1 MIDSQ
6 EVDSSERELF
16 QLSKMAK
23 LNLKT
28 FHNMVQGTW
37 QKEVSLAF
45 KANYPI
51 LTNIPQVF
59 AENINNEPIKDLAT
73 VKIEDPSL
81 DKEVEKSRVMLT
93 DWLVKLV
100 TPLWVKMSEHAEI
113 AGDNLDNEV
122 EDNQAKVVRTA
133 WAERCAR
140 REITSTEDNKAKAI
154 LMKQEKVEGGS
165 RLETVSEMCCRL
177 LVNDKKKEEVTMVKP
192 DISACHVL
200 GRNGVDSTYIYIYMQ
215 REVWTDETNLSFI
228 WILFTW
234 SDNFNK

>member
-1 MIDSQ
+1 MEIVNNEHFHFYFSMPQFVLDSQ
-6 EVDSSERELF
+6 EVDSSESLLF

-45 KANYPI
+45 NANYPI

-59 AENINNEPIKDLAT
+59 VENINNEPVKDLAT
-73 VKIEDPSL
+73 VKMEDPSL
-81 DKEVEKSRVMLT
+81 DKEVERNRVMLT

-122 EDNQAKVVRTA
+122 EDNQAKVVRA
-133 WAERCAR
+133 ACAERCTR
-140 REITSTEDNKAKAI
+140 REITISEDNKAKAI

-200 GRNGVDSTYIYIYMQ
+200 GRNDVDSTYIYIYMQ
-215 REVWTDETNLSFI
+215 REV
-228 WILFTW
+228 
-234 SDNFNK
+234 

>member
-1 MIDSQ
+1 MPQFVLDSQ
-6 EVDSSERELF
+6 EVDSSESLLF

-45 KANYPI
+45 NANYPI
-51 LTNIPQVF
+51 LTNTPQVF
-59 AENINNEPIKDLAT
+59 VENINKEPVKDLAT

-81 DKEVEKSRVMLT
+81 DKEVEKNRVMLT

-100 TPLWVKMSEHAEI
+100 TPLWVKMSEQAEI

-133 WAERCAR
+133 CAERCAR
-140 REITSTEDNKAKAI
+140 REITSSEDNKAKAI

-192 DISACHVL
+192 DISACHAL
-200 GRNGVDSTYIYIYMQ
+200 GRNDVDSTYIYIYMQ
-215 REVWTDETNLSFI
+215 REV
-228 WILFTW
+228 
-234 SDNFNK
+234 

>member
-1 MIDSQ
+1 MI
-6 EVDSSERELF
+6 
-16 QLSKMAK
+16 
-23 LNLKT
+23 
-28 FHNMVQGTW
+28 
-37 QKEVSLAF
+37 
-45 KANYPI
+45 
-51 LTNIPQVF
+51 NIPQVF

-73 VKIEDPSL
+73 VKIEDRSL
-81 DKEVEKSRVMLT
+81 DKEVEKSGVMLT

-113 AGDNLDNEV
+113 AGDNLENKV

-133 WAERCAR
+133 CAERCAR
-140 REITSTEDNKAKAI
+140 REITSSEDNKAKAI

-177 LVNDKKKEEVTMVKP
+177 LVNDKKKKEEVVKEGVAMDKP

-215 REVWTDETNLSFI
+215 REV
-228 WILFTW
+228 
-234 SDNFNK
+234 

>member
-1 MIDSQ
+1 MGKVDNEHFHFYCSIPQFVIDSQ
-6 EVDSSERELF
+6 EVDSSESLLF

-45 KANYPI
+45 NANYPI

-59 AENINNEPIKDLAT
+59 VENINNEPVKDLAT

-81 DKEVEKSRVMLT
+81 DKEVEKNRVMLT

-133 WAERCAR
+133 CAERCAR

-154 LMKQEKVEGGS
+154 LMRQEKVEGGS

-200 GRNGVDSTYIYIYMQ
+200 GRNDVDSTYIYIYMQ
-215 REVWTDETNLSFI
+215 REV
-228 WILFTW
+228 
-234 SDNFNK
+234 

>member
-1 MIDSQ
+1 MPQFVLDSQ

-23 LNLKT
+23 VNLKT

-45 KANYPI
+45 NANDPI

-59 AENINNEPIKDLAT
+59 VENINKEPVKDLAT

-81 DKEVEKSRVMLT
+81 DKEVEKNRVMLT

-133 WAERCAR
+133 CAERCAR

-192 DISACHVL
+192 DISACHAL
-200 GRNGVDSTYIYIYMQ
+200 GRNDVDSTYIYIYMQ
-215 REVWTDETNLSFI
+215 REV
-228 WILFTW
+228 
-234 SDNFNK
+234 

>member
-1 MIDSQ
+1 MPQFVLDSQ

-23 LNLKT
+23 VNLKT

-45 KANYPI
+45 NANDPI

-59 AENINNEPIKDLAT
+59 VENINKEPVKDLAT

-81 DKEVEKSRVMLT
+81 DKEVERNRVMLT

-133 WAERCAR
+133 CAERCAR

-192 DISACHVL
+192 DISACHAL
-200 GRNGVDSTYIYIYMQ
+200 GRNDVDSTYIYIYMQ
-215 REVWTDETNLSFI
+215 REV
-228 WILFTW
+228 
-234 SDNFNK
+234 

>member
-1 MIDSQ
+1 MPQFVIDSQ

-16 QLSKMAK
+16 QLSRMAK

-28 FHNMVQGTW
+28 FHNVVQGTW

-45 KANYPI
+45 KANDPI

-73 VKIEDPSL
+73 VKIEDRSL
-81 DKEVEKSRVMLT
+81 DKEVEKSGVMLT

-113 AGDNLDNEV
+113 AGDNLENKV
-122 EDNQAKVVRTA
+122 EDNQAKVVRA
-133 WAERCAR
+133 ACAERCAR

-215 REVWTDETNLSFI
+215 REV
-228 WILFTW
+228 
-234 SDNFNK
+234 

>member
-1 MIDSQ
+1 MPQFVLDSQ
-6 EVDSSERELF
+6 EVDSSESLLF

-28 FHNMVQGTW
+28 FHNVVQGTW
-37 QKEVSLAF
+37 QKEVSLAL
-45 KANYPI
+45 KANDPI

-73 VKIEDPSL
+73 AKIEDPSL

-113 AGDNLDNEV
+113 AGDNLGNKV

-133 WAERCAR
+133 CAERCAR
-140 REITSTEDNKAKAI
+140 REIASTEDNKAKAI
-154 LMKQEKVEGGS
+154 LMKQEKVEDGT
-165 RLETVSEMCCRL
+165 RMETVSEMCCRL
-177 LVNDKKKEEVTMVKP
+177 LVNDKKKEEVVKKEEEVVKKP
-192 DISACHVL
+192 DLSACHVL

-215 REVWTDETNLSFI
+215 REV
-228 WILFTW
+228 
-234 SDNFNK
+234 

>member
-1 MIDSQ
+1 MPQFVLDSQ

-23 LNLKT
+23 VNLKT

-37 QKEVSLAF
+37 QKEVSLTF

-59 AENINNEPIKDLAT
+59 VENLNNEPIKDLAT

-81 DKEVEKSRVMLT
+81 DKEVERNRVMLT

-113 AGDNLDNEV
+113 AGDNLENKV
-122 EDNQAKVVRTA
+122 EDNQAKVVRA
-133 WAERCAR
+133 ACAERCAR

-154 LMKQEKVEGGS
+154 LMKQEKVEGGT

-177 LVNDKKKEEVTMVKP
+177 LVNDKKKEEEVVKEGEAMDKP

-215 REVWTDETNLSFI
+215 REV
-228 WILFTW
+228 
-234 SDNFNK
+234 

>member
-1 MIDSQ
+1 MPQFDSDSQ

-28 FHNMVQGTW
+28 FHNVVQGTW

-45 KANYPI
+45 NANDPI

-59 AENINNEPIKDLAT
+59 VENINKEPVKDLAT

-81 DKEVEKSRVMLT
+81 DKEVERNRVMLT

-113 AGDNLDNEV
+113 AGDNLENKV
-122 EDNQAKVVRTA
+122 EDNQAKVVRA
-133 WAERCAR
+133 ACAERCAR

-154 LMKQEKVEGGS
+154 LMKQEKVEGGT

-177 LVNDKKKEEVTMVKP
+177 LVNDKTKEELSKKEEEVVKKKKEEVIKKP
-192 DISACHVL
+192 DLSACHVL

-215 REVWTDETNLSFI
+215 REV
-228 WILFTW
+228 
-234 SDNFNK
+234 